1 VTILC
6 SILDEPKP
14 AGDQTLG
21 LQGSPIVQN
30 SPILRPRILLADDHR
45 EVLDALRPSLDELG
59 EVVGMVGDGQA
70 LIEAAKLLQPD
81 LIFADISMPRLNGL
95 DATRA
100 LLTCLP
106 QCKVIILTVHR
117 EAVYLSL
124 AFNAGARGYI
134 LKRSAVAELP
144 QAVLHVL
151 AGDRYIGQ
159 GVGGGEEWASA
170 EEDEATTWRSTL

>member
-1 VTILC
+1 MITLNG
-6 SILDEPKP
+6 SLDS
-14 AGDQTLG
+14 L
-21 LQGSPIVQN
+21 SPVSRGIPGVME
-30 SPILRPRILLADDHR
+30 SPILRPRILLADDHL
-45 EVLDALRPSLDELG
+45 EVLEALRPSLDELG

-70 LIEAAKLLQPD
+70 LVEAAKLLEPD

-100 LLTCLP
+100 VLACLP
-106 QCKVIILTVHR
+106 QSKVIILTVHR
-117 EAVYLSL
+117 EAVYMSL
-124 AFNAGARGYI
+124 AFNAGARGYV

-159 GVGGGEEWASA
+159 GVGGREEWTAA
-170 EEDEATTWRSTL
+170 DGDETTTWR